1 LIEQFKK
8 QNHNQSET
16 TLKKAAAI
24 LLALGSTAAH
34 AQSTVSIYG
43 IMDAAIVGESGGS
56 AGHVT
61 KLTSGAASASRIGF
75 RGTEDLGGGLSA
87 FFTLETGTKI
97 DTGEVDAA
105 GTIFNRQALVGLKG
119 SFGQVALGRQ
129 YTPYHTTLVMLDP
142 FGTGYAGTSKNLF
155 PDSGTNIRTSNT
167 VTWASPVLH
176 GVDAQLAYSLGE
188 QADASVGRQFGGS
201 IGYAAG
207 PLAVRLAYNSKN
219 SDVPGSSTTAA
230 ISRSLGR
237 NTLVGATYDLHWIKF
252 NAVYGVDKG
261 YNAAPLANANNPYG
275 GVKPTPST
283 DGRDYLLGL
292 SAPVGPGTLLFSAM
306 HKDDRTSFN
315 QDASSWGIGYLYALS
330 KRTGLYAAYAHIRN
344 RNGAGYTVANNTEAG
359 TGSTGYNLG
368 VRHTF

>member
-1 LIEQFKK
+1 
-8 QNHNQSET
+8 
-16 TLKKAAAI
+16 LKKAAAI

-43 IMDAAIVGESGGS
+43 IVDAAIVGESGGS
-56 AGHVT
+56 AGHLT

-75 RGTEDLGGGLSA
+75 KGSEDLGGGLSA
-87 FFTLETGTKI
+87 FFTLETGTRI

-119 SFGQVALGRQ
+119 RFGQVALGRQ
-129 YTPYHTTLVMLDP
+129 YTPFHTTLVAIDP

-176 GVDAQLAYSLGE
+176 GIDAQLAYSVGE
-188 QADASVGRQFGGS
+188 QADSSVGRQFGGS

-207 PLAVRLAYNSKN
+207 PLLVRLAYNSKN
-219 SDVPGSSTTAA
+219 SDVLGSSTTAGTTAA

-237 NTLVGATYDLHWIKF
+237 NTLLGATYKLGWAKLH
-252 NAVYGVDKG
+252 AAYGIDKG
-261 YNAAPLANANNPYG
+261 YNASPLANANNPYG

-283 DGRDYLLGL
+283 DARDYLLGL
-292 SAPVGPGTLLFSAM
+292 SAQLGRGMLMASVM
-306 HKDDRTSFN
+306 HKNDRTGFN
-315 QDASSWGIGYLYALS
+315 QDAGSWGIGYLYSLS

-344 RNGAGYTVANNTEAG
+344 QNGAGYTVANNTEAG